1 MRATVTRRLLGAAA
15 PLLLG
20 AGRAARAQSERAW
33 PDRPVRLV
41 NSGAPG
47 SGIDLMAR
55 LLSATLAARFG
66 QPFPVDNRP
75 GAGSILAAQTHAQ
88 ARPGE
93 SLLLGAT
100 GIASTVPYTAQGRVP
115 FDPDADLVPVAIP
128 SSEYLCWAVP
138 AGAPARSLAELID
151 GARATPGSLTWYSV
165 PGYVELDTRRFLAE
179 RGVEATY
186 VAYQGSPQAVLDL
199 AAGRIGAAV
208 LPLTP
213 AMPAIR
219 DGRLRPLAVTSGTRA
234 PALPEVPTVEQAGF
248 ADLRYD
254 PFTGLFGW
262 RGMASSVR
270 DAIAAVVATT
280 AADPMTAERL
290 REAGIVPRY
299 GTAAELAEVIAQ
311 QRSRVQ
317 DALRVVGARSG

>member
-1 MRATVTRRLLGAAA
+1 MRSSVSRRLLCGAM

-20 AGRAARAQSERAW
+20 SAGAAWAQADRPW

-55 LLSATLAARFG
+55 LLSAALAARFG
-66 QPFPVDNRP
+66 QPFPVENRP
-75 GAGSILAAQTHAQ
+75 GAGSILAAQAHAQ

-100 GIASTVPYTAQGRVP
+100 GIASTVPFTAQARVP
-115 FDPDADLVPVAIP
+115 YDPDADLVPVAIP
-128 SSEYLCWAVP
+128 ASEFLCWAVP
-138 AGAPARSLAELID
+138 AGGPRSLAELIAAAR
-151 GARATPGSLTWYSV
+151 GAPGTLNWYSV
-165 PGYVELDTRRFLAE
+165 PGYVELDTRRFFAQ
-179 RGVEATY
+179 RGVEAVH
-186 VAYQGSPQAVLDL
+186 VAYQGSPPAVLDL

-219 DGRLRPLAVTSGTRA
+219 DGRLRPLAVTSGVRA

-248 ADLRYD
+248 EDLRYD
-254 PFTGLFGW
+254 PFTALFGW
-262 RGMASSVR
+262 RGMPAAQREAV
-270 DAIAAVVATT
+270 AEVVAAV
-280 AADPMTAERL
+280 AADPASTERL
-290 REAGIVPRY
+290 REAGIVPRF
-299 GTAAELAEVIAQ
+299 GPADELAQVIAL

-317 DALRVVGARSG
+317 DALRVTGARGG